1 MGQLL
6 GRRNGPD
13 FCFLQAV
20 GEKPASH
27 VKSLAGW
34 PGCFRRPAVEA
45 AELGLKLSADLVC

>member
-34 PGCFRRPAVEA
+34 PGCFRRLAVEA